1 MGQPSGLRS
10 LITGS
15 DPGTLPLISGLSLSP
30 GSPTPRGTVD
40 AEKSV
45 CPALWLHAELQFL
58 IPMTHNNPWILHSP
72 L

>member
-30 GSPTPRGTVD
+30 GSPTPSGTVD

-45 CPALWLHAELQFL
+45 CPDLVAPCRALVPH
-58 IPMTHNNPWILHSP
+58 THDPQ
-72 L
+72 